1 MRGDTKMEAKLTHGQ
16 VFKLIAIQ
24 LFTTMIAF
32 ISSNIIILGGYNG
45 PLSVILGYILAL
57 MIIYPMIVLA
67 RRRPDEFFVQ
77 YGKKIVGKW
86 LHPIFMLFMIMALIY
101 IAIINMW
108 QLSDFLIQFYLVGTP
123 TWVIITICAM
133 IIAYIAYSG
142 VTTVFRAAEGLFP
155 LVIVAFLSIPLFVSD
170 NIRWYMAKALIN
182 HIDFIHTWAAT
193 YTSASIFGEVVF
205 IIFIIPHVTMDKKI
219 FKIIGS
225 AGGVAVVTIMC
236 HLIPLLLI
244 FGPDLAG
251 NFNYPDLE
259 LLRFMR
265 SGSFLETLDPLLI
278 ILWVICIFIKIS
290 FIMYVV
296 ATVISQMLG
305 LKESRPIVLPVV
317 ATVSLMSL
325 VVVQSSAQFLE
336 LETSGFATMLMIAE
350 LIPILYLVVDLIR
363 FGKKKPAKQGGA
375 K

>member
-1 MRGDTKMEAKLTHGQ
+1 MQAKVTQGQ

-24 LFTTMIAF
+24 LFTTLIAF
-32 ISSNIIILGGYNG
+32 LSSNIVILGGYNG
-45 PLSVILGYILAL
+45 PLSVVFGYILAL
-57 MIIYPMIVLA
+57 VIIYPMIVLA
-67 RRRPDEFFVQ
+67 RRRPDEFFVI
-77 YGKKIVGKW
+77 YGKDIVGKW
-86 LHPIFMLFMIMALIY
+86 LHPLFILFMTMALIY

-108 QLSDFLIQFYLVGTP
+108 QLSDFLIQFYLIGTP
-123 TWVIITICAM
+123 TWVIITMCAL

-155 LVIVAFLSIPLFVSD
+155 IVIVAFLSIPLFVSE
-170 NIRWYMAKALIN
+170 NIRWYMANALIN
-182 HIDFIHTWAAT
+182 HLDFIHTWPAA
-193 YTSASIFGEVVF
+193 YTSAAIFGEVVF
-205 IIFIIPHVTMDKKI
+205 IIFIIPHVTMDQKI

-244 FGPDLAG
+244 FGPDLDG

-325 VVVQSSAQFLE
+325 VMVKSSAQFLE
-336 LETSGFATMLMIAE
+336 LETAGFATMLIFAE
-350 LIPILYLVVDLIR
+350 LVPILYLVVDLIR
-363 FGKKKPAKQGGA
+363 FGKKKPAKQGGV